1 MEIVSAAARDYHTR
15 PDMKFHPF
23 IALRAAP
30 EFAGAIAAPPYDVV
44 DRAEA
49 RQWAEGNPRCFLRV
63 SRPDLEFPDATPPDD
78 PAVYRRAAERF
89 AQFRAEGWLI
99 RDTGPAFYLYRIA
112 DAAWEQRGVVGVCDV
127 SDYESG
133 AIRRHEKTRA
143 APEADRIRHT
153 EAINANAGPVLL
165 AWPGDPRFAALCA
178 EAERGEPLYDI
189 RRPDGVR
196 HTIWHFSR
204 SEPLA
209 ELFGR
214 ASAFYIA
221 DGHHRAASAA
231 AVARRRR
238 AVHPA
243 HTGAEEYNRFLAVVF
258 PADQLRIGPYNR
270 KVRDLNGWSPHAFL
284 AAVRSQFDVHPA
296 RGPVPSGPGRIALW
310 VEGIWWELS
319 WTLTDAERGDPVSA
333 LDVSVLQN
341 RLLSPVLGVRDPRTD
356 PRLVFRGGA
365 GSAEALAADAARGEG
380 AAVFSLFPV
389 NIAELMAVADAG
401 LTMPPKSTWFEPKLL
416 SGLLTH
422 TLDDASGQ

>member
-1 MEIVSAAARDYHTR
+1 
-15 PDMKFHPF
+15 MKFYPF

-30 EFAGAIAAPPYDVV
+30 EYAGDIAAPPYDVV

-49 RQWAEGNPRCFLRV
+49 RRRAEGNPRCFLRV

-99 RDTGPAFYLYRIA
+99 RDAAPAFFLYRIA
-112 DAAWEQRGVVGVCDV
+112 DAAHEQRGVVGVCDA

-153 EAINANAGPVLL
+153 ETINANAGPVLL
-165 AWPGDPRFAALCA
+165 AWPGDPRFAELCA
-178 EAERGEPLYDI
+178 EAERAEPLYDI

-196 HTIWHFSR
+196 HTLWRFPR

-214 ASAFYIA
+214 APAFYIA
-221 DGHHRAASAA
+221 DGHHRAAGAA

-238 AVHPA
+238 AANPH
-243 HTGAEEYNRFLAVVF
+243 HTGTEEYNRFLATVF

-270 KVRDLNGWSPHAFL
+270 MLRDLNGLSPAAFL
-284 AAVRSQFDVHPA
+284 SAVRSRFDVRPA
-296 RGPVPSGPGRIALW
+296 RGPTPSGPGRIALW
-310 VEGIWWELS
+310 VEGVWHELTWS
-319 WTLTDAERGDPVSA
+319 LTDAERGDPVSA

-365 GSAEALAADAARGEG
+365 GSAEALAGEAARGEG
-380 AAVFSLFPV
+380 AAVFSLHPV
-389 NIAELMAVADAG
+389 NIADLMAVADAG

-416 SGLLTH
+416 SGLLIH
-422 TLDDASGQ
+422 PLDDAIGR